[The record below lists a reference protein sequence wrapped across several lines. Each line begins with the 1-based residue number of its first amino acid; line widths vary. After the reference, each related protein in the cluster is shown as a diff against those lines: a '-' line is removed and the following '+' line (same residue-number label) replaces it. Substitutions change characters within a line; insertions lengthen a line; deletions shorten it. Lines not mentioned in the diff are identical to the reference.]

1 MPEESCLASI
11 LRGFIGREITYVDEF
26 EIEKGMC
33 RRFAIALGNPNP
45 LYGDEEFSK
54 TTEYGGIVAPPTM
67 IFEWNHNKR
76 SVISPEQRASIFAS
90 LPHQPTFVRG
100 INEYEIIQPLRP
112 GDIITS
118 HAKITDINEKQG
130 KSGPLVFMVYETIY
144 LNQKAEILAKSK
156 DTTIVLP

>member
-1 MPEESCLASI
+1 MPQESRLASI

-45 LYGDEEFSK
+45 LYCDEEFAK

-67 IFEWNHNKR
+67 VFEWNHHKR
-76 SVISPEQRASIFAS
+76 SVIPREQRKSIFAS
-90 LPHQPTFVRG
+90 LPRQPSFIRG

-118 HAKITDINEKQG
+118 HSKITDIHEKQG

-156 DTTIVLP
+156 DTTILLP